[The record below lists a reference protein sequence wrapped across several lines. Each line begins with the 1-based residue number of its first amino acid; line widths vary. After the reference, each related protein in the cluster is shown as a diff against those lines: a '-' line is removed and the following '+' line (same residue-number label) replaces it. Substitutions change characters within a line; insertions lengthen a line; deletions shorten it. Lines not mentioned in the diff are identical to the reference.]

1 MREEKYSLLI
11 EIEYHLYAN
20 ISVSMCEYFA
30 AKNGISQRV
39 SERLKNQHE
48 LPTILPLSYL
58 AAFELH
64 NIRLGMHVGNSQ
76 PTDFLGFELSFATDI
91 ECKYHHMQQK
101 YS

>member
-1 MREEKYSLLI
+1 MLTFLFRCVNTLLQKM
-11 EIEYHLYAN
+11 EFL
-20 ISVSMCEYFA
+20 SV
-30 AKNGISQRV
+30 
-39 SERLKNQHE
+39 KNQHE

-64 NIRLGMHVGNSQ
+64 NIRLGMHIGNSQ